1 MKKIRETDTHVS
13 SQIVIASC
21 LEFINFL
28 YIMRYGL
35 IYLKALL
42 ELYAYAH
49 IIYEYVCNDMHIHMK
64 IYIPC
69 FVS

>member
-1 MKKIRETDTHVS
+1 
-13 SQIVIASC
+13 
-21 LEFINFL
+21 
-28 YIMRYGL
+28 MRYGL